1 MSVAAPPI
9 TRLTNYIN
17 GQWTD
22 SPTSEWRDVVN
33 PATGEILA
41 SVPLADAAEVNAA
54 VEAAAA
60 AFPAWRRTPPE
71 DRIQPL
77 FKLKM
82 LLEEHIDDIARII
95 TTENGKTFTEAKAE
109 MRRAIENVEV
119 ACGIPMMMQGYNL
132 EDVARGIDEMM
143 IRQPI
148 GVTAAIVPFNF
159 PGMIA
164 FWYLPY
170 AIATGNTF
178 ILKPSERV
186 PLTMRY
192 IYELLEK
199 TGLPKGVVSLVNG
212 GKAVVDAL
220 IDHPKVRAISFVGST
235 PVARYIYAR
244 SGEQGKRC
252 QCQGGAKNHVVVLP
266 DADMPMATQIISD
279 SAFGCAGQRCLAVS
293 VAVTIGEA
301 QKTFRDS
308 IADAASKLRVGN
320 GLEDGVQMGPVI
332 TPQSK
337 ERVESL
343 IGLGEKQGAKVL
355 LDGRN
360 SKVPKYES
368 GNFVNPTILD
378 DVPQTSDL
386 ADTEIFGPVLSLV
399 HADNMDEALAFLER
413 SAYGNQAS
421 LFTSSGS
428 AARRFRYEAPAGNIG
443 INIGVAAPMAYFPFS
458 GWKNSFLRRPARP
471 GPRRHRVLYRQESCR
486 GALGQRAQQ
495 KVLMT
500 VPGSGVAMKLL
511 TTESQ
516 RLRENEEQK
525 DPRTSPIIG
534 AAIEV
539 HRHLGPGLLE
549 SAYEECLCH
558 ELHLRGLVFERQVS
572 LPVSYKGLQLD
583 CGYRIDLI
591 VGQEV
596 VIELKAVDKILPV
609 HEAQLLTYLKTSCK
623 RVGLLINFNVPLLTQ
638 GIIRRVF

>member
-1 MSVAAPPI
+1 MTVAAPPI
-9 TRLTNYIN
+9 TKIPNYVD
-17 GQWTD
+17 G
-22 SPTSEWRDVVN
+22 EWRESNAAEDLDVIN
-33 PATGEILA
+33 PATGEALA
-41 SVPLADAAEVNAA
+41 KVPLSSAAEVARA
-54 VEAAAA
+54 VEAAASA
-60 AFPAWRRTPPE
+60 WPEWRRTPPE

-77 FKLKM
+77 FKLKQ
-82 LLEEHIDDIARII
+82 LLEDHLDELSQII
-95 TTENGKTFTEAKAE
+95 TQENGKTFAEAKAE
-109 MRRAIENVEV
+109 LRRAIENVEV

-132 EDVARGIDEMM
+132 EDVARGIDEIM
-143 IRQPI
+143 IRQPL
-148 GVTAAIVPFNF
+148 GVVAAIVPFNF

-186 PLTMRY
+186 PLTMHY

-199 TGLPKGVVSLVNG
+199 AGLPKGVVGLVNG
-212 GKAVVDAL
+212 GKAAVDAL

-235 PVARYIYAR
+235 PVARYIYSR
-244 SGEQGKRC
+244 SAEQGKRC

-308 IADAASKLRVGN
+308 IADAASKLKVGN

-343 IGLGEKQGAKVL
+343 IGVGEKQGAKVL

-360 SKVPKYES
+360 ARIPKSER
-368 GNFVNPTILD
+368 GNFVKPTILD
-378 DVPQTSDL
+378 DVPATSEIT
-386 ADTEIFGPVLSLV
+386 DTEIFGPVLSLV
-399 HADNMDEALAFLER
+399 HADNMDESVAFLER

-458 GWKNSFLRRPARP
+458 GWKNSFF
-471 GPRRHRVLYRQESCR
+471 GVQH
-486 GALGQRAQQ
+486 GQGRDA
-495 KVLMT
+495 VEFY
-500 VPGSGVAMKLL
+500 
-511 TTESQ
+511 TE
-516 RLRENEEQK
+516 K
-525 DPRTSPIIG
+525 
-534 AAIEV
+534 
-539 HRHLGPGLLE
+539 
-549 SAYEECLCH
+549 
-558 ELHLRGLVFERQVS
+558 
-572 LPVSYKGLQLD
+572 K
-583 CGYRIDLI
+583 
-591 VGQEV
+591 V
-596 VIELKAVDKILPV
+596 VIERWAAE
-609 HEAQLLTYLKTSCK
+609 HSRT
-623 RVGLLINFNVPLLTQ
+623 F
-638 GIIRRVF
+638 

>member
-1 MSVAAPPI
+1 MTVAAPSI
-9 TRLTNYIN
+9 LRLTNFIN
-17 GQWTD
+17 GEWVD
-22 SPTSEWRDVVN
+22 SPSSEWRDVVN
-33 PATGEILA
+33 PATGDVLA
-41 SVPLADAAEVNAA
+41 QVPLADAAEVNRV
-54 VEAAAA
+54 VEGAAA
-60 AFPAWRRTPPE
+60 AFPEWRRTPPE

-77 FKLKM
+77 FKLKT
-82 LLEEHIDDIARII
+82 LLEDHIDDIARII
-95 TTENGKTFTEAKAE
+95 TQENGKTFTEAKAE

-143 IRQPI
+143 IRQPL

-212 GKAVVDAL
+212 SKAVVDAL

-235 PVARYIYAR
+235 PVARYIYSR
-244 SGEQGKRC
+244 SAENGKRC

-293 VAVTIGEA
+293 TAITIGEA

-308 IADAASKLRVGN
+308 IAEAASKLRVGN

-337 ERVESL
+337 ERVEHL
-343 IGLGEKQGAKVL
+343 IGVGEKQGAKIL
-355 LDGRN
+355 LDGRHA
-360 SKVPKYES
+360 KVAKHES
-368 GNFVNPTILD
+368 GNFVKPTILD
-378 DVPQTSDL
+378 DVPATSEIT
-386 ADTEIFGPVLSLV
+386 DTEIFGPVLSLV
-399 HADNMDEALAFLER
+399 HADNMDDALAFLER

-421 LFTSSGS
+421 LFTSSGA

-458 GWKNSFLRRPARP
+458 GWKNSFFGDL
-471 GPRRHRVLYRQESCR
+471 H
-486 GALGQRAQQ
+486 GQGRDSVEFYTDK
-495 KVLMT
+495 KV
-500 VPGSGVAMKLL
+500 VV
-511 TTESQ
+511 
-516 RLRENEEQK
+516 
-525 DPRTSPIIG
+525 
-534 AAIEV
+534 
-539 HRHLGPGLLE
+539 
-549 SAYEECLCH
+549 
-558 ELHLRGLVFERQVS
+558 ERWAKEHS
-572 LPVSYKGLQLD
+572 RK
-583 CGYRIDLI
+583 
-591 VGQEV
+591 
-596 VIELKAVDKILPV
+596 
-609 HEAQLLTYLKTSCK
+609 
-623 RVGLLINFNVPLLTQ
+623 F
-638 GIIRRVF
+638 